1 MAARC
6 LDIFQY
12 LQYNKLSSII
22 CKNKMSSFIL
32 NWKNDFNYWTWHV
45 GQDDN
50 LLEIKTWSSS
60 ISRDGA
66 TRRPRKNS

>member
-12 LQYNKLSSII
+12 LQYNKLSS
-22 CKNKMSSFIL
+22 FIL
-32 NWKNDFNYWTWHV
+32 NLKNDFNYWTWHV

-50 LLEIKTWSSS
+50 LLEINTWSSS
-60 ISRDGA
+60 SRDGA
-66 TRRPRKNS
+66 KRRPRNNSQA